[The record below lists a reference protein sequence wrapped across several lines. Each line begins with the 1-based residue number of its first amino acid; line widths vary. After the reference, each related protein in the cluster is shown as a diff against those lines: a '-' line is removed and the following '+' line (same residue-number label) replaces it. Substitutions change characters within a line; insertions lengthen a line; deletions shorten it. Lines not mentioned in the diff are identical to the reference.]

1 MMPPKSQG
9 NDNHS
14 PESLCELRIDEMKRR
29 LVARIACAARGM
41 QPLSADSDQLPDRSV
56 RR

>member
-1 MMPPKSQG
+1 MPPKSQG

-14 PESLCELRIDEMKRR
+14 PESLCELRVDEMKRR
-29 LVARIACAARGM
+29 LVTRIACAARGV
-41 QPLSADSDQLPDRSV
+41 QPLSDDSDQLPDRSV